1 MKLKIAIAGCRGIP
15 NYYGG
20 FERLAECLS
29 AGLVEKGHHVTVYNS
44 HNHPYQQRDFY
55 GVHIVHCHDPEYRL
69 GTAGQFLYDLNCIKD
84 LRKKQFDVILFLG
97 YTSNTLW
104 GRYFPKNAVIISN
117 MDGLEWKRAKYN
129 FLVKK
134 FLKYAEKWAIQ
145 SSDFFIADSIVI
157 QNYLQKKYNIRCKYV
172 PYGSEMSR
180 LNDRELLAPYH
191 LSTQDYYLLMARME
205 PENNI
210 EVILDGFYRSSSKR
224 KFLVIG
230 STDNSF
236 GQRLERKFKHDN
248 RILFAGAI
256 YDRVVT
262 HALKYFSFLYF
273 HGHTVGGT
281 NPSLLEAMGSGA
293 LIAAHENEF
302 NHAVLQKD
310 AYYFENAN
318 DVEFLIESIKRNEKE
333 KEMVR
338 NNFLKIEHTYNWP
351 DIIDQYNTFIM
362 DCYIQSQK

>member
-1 MKLKIAIAGCRGIP
+1 MKLRIAIAGCRGIP

-20 FERLAECLS
+20 FGKLAECLS
-29 AGLVEKGHHVTVYNS
+29 VGLVERGHDVTVYNS
-44 HNHPYQQRDFY
+44 HNHPYQQTDFY
-55 GVHIVHCHDPEYRL
+55 GVHIVHCFDPEYRL
-69 GTAGQFLYDLNCIKD
+69 GTAGQFLYDLNCIRD

-104 GRYFPKNAVIISN
+104 GRLFPRDAVIISN

-129 FLVKK
+129 FLVKL
-134 FLKYAEKWAIQ
+134 FLKHAEKWAIEA
-145 SSDFFIADSIVI
+145 SDFFIADSIII
-157 QNYLQKKYNIRCKYV
+157 QNYLQKKYGIRCKYV
-172 PYGSEMSR
+172 PYGSEMSQ
-180 LNDRELLAPYH
+180 LNDRALLAPYH
-191 LSTQDYYLLMARME
+191 VSTQDYYLLMARME

-210 EVILDGFYRSSSKR
+210 EVILDGFYKSSSNK

-230 STDNSF
+230 NTDNSF
-236 GQRLERKFKHDN
+236 GQRIERKFRHDD
-248 RILFAGAI
+248 RILFAGAV

-262 HALKYFSFLYF
+262 HALKYFSYLYF

-293 LIAAHENEF
+293 LIAAHQNEF

-318 DVEFLIESIKRNEKE
+318 DVEFLIESIRRNEKE
-333 KEMVR
+333 KEMVQ

-351 DIIDQYNTFIM
+351 DIVEQYEHFIL
-362 DCYIQSQK
+362 DCYEQSKK